1 VLHGLA
7 TGHWKRVTVM
17 GLDIWF
23 KEDIANILRAANEA
37 NLSALAVSEGDDRCV
52 PGPDDRPAELRRAY
66 RQGFAAALSTLW
78 LAFGL
83 PAASSAAEAFIAENA
98 EQSEIFRR
106 LLSRPGV
113 LREPKTRN
121 QPPIIGTD
129 N

>member
-1 VLHGLA
+1 
-7 TGHWKRVTVM
+7 M

-23 KEDIANILRAANEA
+23 KDDIANILRAANEA
-37 NLSALAVSEGDDRCV
+37 NLSALAVSEDDDRCV
-52 PGPDDRPAELRRAY
+52 PGADDRAAELRRAY
-66 RQGFAAALSTLW
+66 RQGFAALSTLW

-98 EQSEIFRR
+98 EPAHIFRR

-113 LREPKTRN
+113 LREPTTRN
-121 QPPIIGTD
+121 QPPITG